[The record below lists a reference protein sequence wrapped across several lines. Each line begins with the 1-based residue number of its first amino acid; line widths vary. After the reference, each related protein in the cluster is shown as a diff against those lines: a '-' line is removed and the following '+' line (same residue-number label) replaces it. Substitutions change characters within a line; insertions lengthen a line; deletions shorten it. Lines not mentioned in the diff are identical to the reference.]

1 LRELDP
7 EFAATGIAVRFV
19 SIGSQA
25 KADEFCA
32 RHNADAVC
40 IGDDDAMH
48 TYKAMGLSD
57 FDLTK
62 LQTTPELV
70 ERRAENTAAGF
81 VQDWDA
87 TVIEDAA
94 QNPGAAVIDANGVVR
109 WIYRGRHPG
118 DLPPM
123 RAMFDAASA
132 AIAG

>member
-7 EFAATGIAVRFV
+7 EFAQAGIAVRFV

-25 KADEFCA
+25 KADAFCA
-32 RHNADAVC
+32 RHNADAIC

-48 TYKAMGLSD
+48 TYKAMGLTD

-94 QNPGAAVIDANGVVR
+94 QNPGAAVIDAQGVVR
-109 WIYRGRHPG
+109 WIYRGWHPG

-123 RAMFDAASA
+123 QVMFESA
-132 AIAG
+132 TSALNG